1 MSLPPATRAEIK
13 RLFHAEHFSMN
24 AIAEALSVH
33 HDTVKDV
40 LDTSRFNAHRVKD
53 PGLIDPYL
61 PFIEKA
67 METYPKL
74 RATRVKKMIAG
85 RGYRGSVETVRR
97 ALRQIRP
104 RYMKA
109 YLPMTMIDG
118 EQAQIDW
125 AHFGQIDVGDTKR
138 KLSCFVMVLAYS
150 RAIFAHFTFDQKMEN
165 FLRAHVLGF
174 HYLGGVARYLLYDN
188 LKSVVLERDG
198 RHIKFHPTHLEFSGH
213 YHFRAEA
220 CNPRSGWEKGR
231 VERSIRYIRESF
243 YYGRSFKDIDDLN
256 DQLSRWLTEDA
267 NRRPW
272 PDNRNVSVFDRWQ
285 EEKQKL
291 LSLPDHDF
299 PTDTIQAVRS
309 AKLPYIRFD
318 RNDYSIPY
326 QCVGKPLTLVA
337 SEKVVRILDGD
348 SELSRHERSYKSR
361 ERIKNDEHFAGLLDE
376 RRKAKSRSR
385 RQYLIDAVPELAEF
399 YRQLTGQGRE
409 GVFTRRLSSLYEEF
423 GAEQM
428 REAVSAAL
436 SAGKIQVNVLARI
449 LAENAQKNLES
460 HQIDIVLSGHR
471 HIREL
476 TLNTPDLS
484 TYDEL

>member
-1 MSLPPATRAEIK
+1 
-13 RLFHAEHFSMN
+13 MN
-24 AIAEALSVH
+24 AIAEALGVH
-33 HDTVKDV
+33 HDTVKSA
-40 LDTSRFNAHRVKD
+40 LDTSRFNARRVKD
-53 PGLIDPYL
+53 PGLIDCYL

-67 METYPKL
+67 LETYPKL
-74 RATRVKKMIAG
+74 RATRVKKMIEG

-97 ALRQIRP
+97 ALREMRP
-104 RYMKA
+104 RFMKA

-125 AHFGQIDVGDTKR
+125 AHFGQIAVGNTKR

-150 RAIFAHFTFDQKMEN
+150 RAMFAHFTFDQQMEN
-165 FLRAHVLGF
+165 FLRSHVLGF

-188 LKSVVLERDG
+188 LRSVVLERDG

-220 CNPRSGWEKGR
+220 CNPRAGWEKGR

-256 DQLSRWLTEDA
+256 AQLGRWLTEEA

-272 PDNRNVSVFDRWQ
+272 PDDRQISVFDKWQ
-285 EEKQKL
+285 EEKPRL

-299 PTDTIQAVRS
+299 ATDLVQAVRS
-309 AKLPYIRFD
+309 GKLPYIRFD

-326 QCVGKPLTLVA
+326 QFVGKSLTLVA
-337 SEKVVRILDGD
+337 SEKTVRILDGKD
-348 SELSRHERSYKSR
+348 ELAHHGRSYKSR
-361 ERIKNDEHFAGLLDE
+361 ERIKDDEHFAGLLEE
-376 RRKAKSRSR
+376 RRRAKSRSR
-385 RQYLIDAVPELAEF
+385 RQELIDAVPELAEF

-409 GVFTRRLSSLYEEF
+409 GVFTRRLSTLLDEF
-423 GAEQM
+423 GTEQM
-428 REAVSAAL
+428 REAVSATLA
-436 SAGKIQVNVLARI
+436 SGRVQVTVLARI
-449 LAENAQKNLES
+449 LAENAQKNLEA
-460 HQIDIVLSGHR
+460 HQIDLVLSGR
-471 HIREL
+471 PHIREL
-476 TLNTPDLS
+476 SLKTPDLS